1 MKALINIPNED
12 NEYFRCFLV
21 KYLYPLNKNSAK
33 FRSVDI
39 EFAKQLNFKG
49 VKLPVHKKYYANRKT
64 NTSSSVFGYE
74 DERPYR
80 IYNSKQTFEKHFDL
94 LLL

>member
-33 FRSVDI
+33 FRNVDI
-39 EFAKQLNFKG
+39 EFA
-49 VKLPVHKKYYANRKT
+49 
-64 NTSSSVFGYE
+64 
-74 DERPYR
+74 
-80 IYNSKQTFEKHFDL
+80 NSLILKV
-94 LLL
+94 